1 MSYRPACNARGIMS
15 SGSSTAEQGISK
27 PIGFLGSFGNNLADL
42 RGEYEF
48 ENTTDAER
56 GGTPRHRYSTRT
68 HSEKKKSTHSTK
80 KSTGKLKVK
89 VTFTKPPLMLSEPS
103 PDEWS
108 VLDIAAATVSPIV
121 DEDFRRPRLRPYH
134 DRQDGSYENAINPD
148 TPRPRQQLLDLG
160 VHACGSLAVSTHT
173 S

>member
-1 MSYRPACNARGIMS
+1 VSYRPACNARGIMS

-68 HSEKKKSTHSTK
+68 HSEKKKRTHSTK

-103 PDEWS
+103 PTS
-108 VLDIAAATVSPIV
+108 
-121 DEDFRRPRLRPYH
+121 
-134 DRQDGSYENAINPD
+134 Q
-148 TPRPRQQLLDLG
+148 RQQCLRSSTKTFG
-160 VHACGSLAVSTHT
+160 VHACDRIMTAKMVATRTQSTLTHRDHDSSSST
-173 S
+173 SESTPADH